1 MLTSP
6 HSTRSHL
13 SPSNSPSSHQTPR
26 RRFSFGRSCD
36 ETLTRSIGKTSRFV
50 IACTVFVAMCVVM
63 GATVAHADEE
73 PTKETVDVVVIKRMA
88 VDEDGRV
95 VNFVRDIAPI
105 FREHCLECHGPDEA
119 KNDFR
124 IDDPDL
130 VFDYVEAEDAMSS
143 SLFTDYMTTDD
154 DDMLMPPRGHGGPLS
169 AGELALV
176 RLWIDEGA
184 NWPEDAMLDGAGAPL
199 PTVEEMSVE
208 DMGLVARVWSFQGF
222 LHPATVHF
230 PIAMLV
236 VGALF
241 VVLGWKWPAVGTQI
255 PLACLLIGAVS
266 SIAATMMGWSFSVEK
281 GYGSW
286 NRFDFDAEIF
296 WHRWSAV
303 IVTVSATVFAV
314 IALMSLR
321 NPSPRLTSTWK
332 IGLLL
337 VAGLV
342 GAVGHQG
349 GELTYGKGFYPKAFS
364 ILLGKP
370 LESDETE
377 LIEVEAVEIEESD
390 IEEVDAIDQ
399 QPLAAAD

>member
-1 MLTSP
+1 MFAAFAITTLVAFAPVSV
-6 HSTRSHL
+6 HA
-13 SPSNSPSSHQTPR
+13 QTDV
-26 RRFSFGRSCD
+26 D
-36 ETLTRSIGKTSRFV
+36 EAEIEQAAG
-50 IACTVFVAMCVVM
+50 
-63 GATVAHADEE
+63 
-73 PTKETVDVVVIKRMA
+73 ETVEVVAIKRMA
-88 VDEDGRV
+88 VDAEGRV

-105 FREHCLECHGPDEA
+105 FRTHCLECHGPDEA

-169 AGELALV
+169 ASELALV

-184 NWPEDAMLDGAGAPL
+184 HWPEDAMLDGSGAPL
-199 PTVEEMSVE
+199 PTEQELSVE
-208 DMGLVARVWSFQGF
+208 DMGVVARVWSFQGF

-241 VVLGWKWPAVGTQI
+241 VVLGWKWPTLGTQI
-255 PLACLLIGAVS
+255 PLACLLIGAGS
-266 SIAATMMGWSFSVEK
+266 SIVATMMGWSFSVEK

-286 NRFDFDAEIF
+286 ARMDFDADIF
-296 WHRWSAV
+296 WHRWTAV
-303 IVTVSATVFAV
+303 IVTVSATLFAI

-321 NPSPRLTSTWK
+321 THSPRLTTTWK
-332 IGLLL
+332 IGLLV

-349 GELTYGKGFYPKAFS
+349 GELTYGKDFYPKAFS

-370 LESDETE
+370 LHPDDSEAIDIE
-377 LIEVEAVEIEESD
+377 LQEIET
-390 IEEVDAIDQ
+390 IDS
-399 QPLAAAD
+399 QPLAAGD

>member
-1 MLTSP
+1 MVGLA
-6 HSTRSHL
+6 
-13 SPSNSPSSHQTPR
+13 
-26 RRFSFGRSCD
+26 SFAGLG
-36 ETLTRSIGKTSRFV
+36 T
-50 IACTVFVAMCVVM
+50 
-63 GATVAHADEE
+63 ATVLADEAAGE
-73 PTKETVDVVVIKRMA
+73 ENVDVVVIKRMP
-88 VDEDGRV
+88 VDEEGRV
-95 VNFVRDIAPI
+95 VNFQRDIAPI
-105 FREHCLECHGPDEA
+105 FREHCLECHGPDDA

-130 VFDYVEAEDAMSS
+130 VFDYVEAEDASS
-143 SLFTDYMTTDD
+143 SSMYVDYMTTDD

-169 AGELALV
+169 AAELALV

-184 NWPEDAMLDGAGAPL
+184 HWPEDAMLDGSGAPL
-199 PTVEEMSVE
+199 PETEELSVE

-230 PIAMLV
+230 PIALLL

-241 VVLGWKWPAVGTQI
+241 VVLGWKWPAIGTQI
-255 PLACLLIGAVS
+255 PLACLLIGAAS

-303 IVTVSATVFAV
+303 VVTVSATVLSV
-314 IALMSLR
+314 IALMSQR
-321 NPSPRLTSTWK
+321 NSSPKLTATWK

-349 GELTYGKGFYPKAFS
+349 GELTYGKAFYPKAFS
-364 ILLGKP
+364 ILLG
-370 LESDETE
+370 TE
-377 LIEVEAVEIEESD
+377 LQPDEGEVIEEVIEVEADEID
-390 IEEVDAIDQ
+390 VDEIDE
-399 QPLAAAD
+399 QPLASTN